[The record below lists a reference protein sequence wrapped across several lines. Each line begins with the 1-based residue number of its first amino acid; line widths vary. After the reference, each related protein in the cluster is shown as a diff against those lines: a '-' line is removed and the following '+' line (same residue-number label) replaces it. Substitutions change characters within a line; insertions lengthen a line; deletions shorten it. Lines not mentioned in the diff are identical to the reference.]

1 MHLKTIIPDEDTFR
15 TISMLAAAG
24 EKREAIAAAIGV
36 SKATFS
42 HWVILG
48 DYPEAK
54 AAYKVGKQEYANDL
68 ADKLMEEAY
77 APLPDNPKL
86 ANASVARQKHITDN
100 IKWIASRLLPK
111 VYGDHLK
118 IDHEHTGEVVL
129 SPLAQLR
136 QLEERGPVLDL
147 ESLPPI
153 KRGKGHEE
161 GGGPHGEEVTEDD
174 CF

>member
-1 MHLKTIIPDEDTFR
+1 MGKKIIPTEDMAN
-15 TISMLAAAG
+15 TISLLAAAG
-24 EKREAIAAAIGV
+24 EKRENIAAAIGV
-36 SKATFS
+36 SKATLAR
-42 HWVILG
+42 WVILG
-48 DYPEAK
+48 DYPEIK

-68 ADKLMEEAY
+68 ADRIMEIAFE
-77 APLPDNPKL
+77 PLPDNPKL

-136 QLEERGPVLDL
+136 QLEAKGPVIDVP
-147 ESLPPI
+147 EVDMSRGDNPPEI
-153 KRGKGHEE
+153 D
-161 GGGPHGEEVTEDD
+161 VTEDD